1 MTAGC
6 ITFEQIESRAESTLA
21 LAIHVRRAKEN
32 VLAHTVLL
40 PLLAYLNREL
50 NKLITAL
57 KTPSVETCNDE
68 QLVELADLLKQIHA
82 FLGKLLL
89 GAEQSNLY
97 RFKAVQKRFKRIED
111 RCEDLES
118 IIENIHLAVNPTF
131 HKVVSSAL
139 AQLNVKIDEN
149 ATLLR

>member
-6 ITFEQIESRAESTLA
+6 ITFEEIESRAESTLA

-32 VLAHTVLL
+32 VFAHTVLL
-40 PLLAYLNREL
+40 PLVVYLNREL
-50 NKLITAL
+50 NKLTIAL
-57 KTPSVETCNDE
+57 KTPSVETYNDE
-68 QLVELADLLKQIHA
+68 QLVELAALLKQIHA

-89 GAEQSNLY
+89 GAEQSNVY
-97 RFKAVQKRFKRIED
+97 RFKAVQRQFERIED

-118 IIENIHLAVNPTF
+118 IIENIHLAINPTF

-139 AQLNVKIDEN
+139 AQLSVRDEN
-149 ATLLR
+149 AALLR

>member
-6 ITFEQIESRAESTLA
+6 ITFEEIESRAASTLA
-21 LAIHVRRAKEN
+21 LAIYARRAKEH

-40 PLLAYLNREL
+40 PLVAYLNREL
-50 NKLITAL
+50 NKLTIAL
-57 KTPSVETCNDE
+57 KTPSVETCNDQ
-68 QLVELADLLKQIHA
+68 QLVELANLLKYIHA

-89 GAEQSNLY
+89 GAEQSNVY
-97 RFKAVQKRFKRIED
+97 RFKAVQRQFKQIED

-118 IIENIHLAVNPTF
+118 IIENIHLAINPAF

-139 AQLNVKIDEN
+139 AQLDVRVDEN
-149 ATLLR
+149 AALLR

>member
-21 LAIHVRRAKEN
+21 LAIYARRAKEN

-40 PLLAYLNREL
+40 PLVAFLNREL
-50 NKLITAL
+50 DKLTTAL
-57 KTPSVETCNDE
+57 KTPAVETCNDE
-68 QLVELADLLKQIHA
+68 QLTEIADLLKQIHT
-82 FLGKLLL
+82 FLGKLLF

-97 RFKAVQKRFKRIED
+97 RFKAVRKQFKRIED

-118 IIENIHLAVNPTF
+118 IIENIHLAINPTF

-139 AQLNVKIDEN
+139 AQLNVGADEN

>member
-1 MTAGC
+1 MPTGC
-6 ITFEQIESRAESTLA
+6 ITFEEIESRAESTLA
-21 LAIHVRRAKEN
+21 LAIYARRAKEN

-50 NKLITAL
+50 GKLTLAL
-57 KTPSVETCNDE
+57 KTPSIETWNDE
-68 QLVELADLLKQIHA
+68 QLAELADLLKQIHA

-97 RFKAVQKRFKRIED
+97 RFKAVQKQFKRIED

-118 IIENIHLAVNPTF
+118 IVENIHLATNPTF

-139 AQLNVKIDEN
+139 AQLNVGVDEN
-149 ATLLR
+149 APL